1 MAVILKVDDVSK
13 SFGGLRAINHLSLEL
28 KDGEILGLIGPN
40 GSGKTTLFNLIT
52 GLMKP
57 DSGRIV
63 FNNRDITGAQC
74 HQICCRG
81 IARTFQLV
89 RPFPYLTTLQNVMA
103 GRLYGERSAPG
114 LKDAAIE
121 AEAIVE
127 YVGLS
132 AKKDMLAKNLTLPE
146 RKRLEVA
153 RALATK
159 PKVLL
164 LDEVM
169 AGLNPTEAENAMSLI
184 RKIRDSKITIML
196 VEHVIRAVIGLSD
209 RIIVLNVGEK
219 IAEGSPRQVVNDKRV
234 IEAYLGQEIYGEPPP
249 LLKH

>member
-1 MAVILKVDDVSK
+1 MAVILQVENVSK
-13 SFGGLRAINHLSLEL
+13 SFGGLSALSHLSLAL
-28 KDGEILGLIGPN
+28 DDGEILGLIGPN

-57 DSGRIV
+57 DSGKIV
-63 FNNRDITGAQC
+63 FMNRDITGARC

-103 GRLYGERSAPG
+103 GRLYGERSAPR
-114 LKDAAIE
+114 LKEAAIE
-121 AEAIVE
+121 AEAILE
-127 YVGLS
+127 YVGLK
-132 AKKDMLAKNLTLPE
+132 AKKTIAAKNLTLPD

-159 PKVLL
+159 PKILL

-184 RKIRDSKITIML
+184 RKIGDSGITIML
-196 VEHVIRAVIGLSD
+196 VEHVIKAVIGLSD
-209 RIIVLNVGEK
+209 RIIAINAGEK
-219 IAEGSPRQVVNDKRV
+219 IAEGSPQQVVNDRRV
-234 IEAYLGQEIYGEPPP
+234 IEAYLGEEIYGQPPP